1 MLFPLVNRRR
11 HQTTR
16 RATNHTRWWVS
27 LLAPLVVVL
36 TGCADPILSD
46 KEPRSQYDRYDAVRD
61 QYAPQWVT
69 NEYGEKR
76 VNLRGRLLPR
86 D

>member
-1 MLFPLVNRRR
+1 M
-11 HQTTR
+11 
-16 RATNHTRWWVS
+16 
-27 LLAPLVVVL
+27 LLAPLVVGLV
-36 TGCADPILSD
+36 GCGEPLLSAN
-46 KEPRSQYDRYDAVRD
+46 EPRSQYDRYDAVRD
-61 QYAPQWVT
+61 QYAPQYVT